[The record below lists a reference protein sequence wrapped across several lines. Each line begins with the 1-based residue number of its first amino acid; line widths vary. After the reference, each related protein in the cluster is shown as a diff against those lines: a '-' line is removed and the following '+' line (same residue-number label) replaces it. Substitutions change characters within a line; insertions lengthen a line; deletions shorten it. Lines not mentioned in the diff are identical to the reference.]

1 MSVGIL
7 GYGYYLPELVVT
19 NQEIAQRFNKAGSW
33 IEERTGI
40 QERRRARK
48 DTSTS
53 DLAAKAAFAALH
65 NANLTP
71 ADIDLII
78 VSTTTP
84 DMLLPSTA
92 CLVQNTIG
100 AHKAA
105 AFDIAAACSGFI
117 YELDIAATYLLSG
130 RYNKILLIG
139 ADTYSKI
146 TNDEDIHTSILFGD
160 GAGALV
166 LGEVP
171 QGYGILNSTL
181 GADGT
186 GWELLQV
193 PAGGSKMP
201 LTPGLLDAHA
211 NTIMMNG
218 RAVYQFAVKIFE
230 ETVLELLDKSSINLD
245 RISLIIPHQANK
257 RILQSVSQRLEIAPE
272 KIYCNIEKYG
282 NMSSASIPVA
292 LAEAYENQKIR
303 NGDYLILIGFGAGL
317 TWGATLIRSNL

>member
-1 MSVGIL
+1 MSIGIL

-40 QERRRARK
+40 QERRKAGR

-53 DLAAKAAFAALH
+53 DLAAKAAFAALN

-78 VSTTTP
+78 ASTTTP

-100 AHKAA
+100 AYKAA

-117 YELDIAATYLLSG
+117 YGLDIAATYLLAG
-130 RYNKILLIG
+130 RYKKILLIG

-146 TNDEDIHTSILFGD
+146 TNDEDLHTSILFGD

-193 PAGGSKMP
+193 PAGGSMLP
-201 LTPGLLDAHA
+201 LNPGLLDAHS
-211 NTIMMNG
+211 NTIVMNG
-218 RAVYQFAVKIFE
+218 RAVFQFAVKIFE
-230 ETVLELLDKSSINLD
+230 KTVLELLNKSSINLD

-292 LAEAYENQKIR
+292 LAEAYENQRIR
-303 NGDYLILIGFGAGL
+303 RGDYYLLVGFGAGL
-317 TWGATLIRSNL
+317 TWGGILIRSNL

>member
-1 MSVGIL
+1 MNVGIL

-19 NQEIAQRFNKAGSW
+19 NSEIARRFNKAASW

-40 QERRRARK
+40 KERRKARS
-48 DTSTS
+48 DSSTS
-53 DLAAKAAFAALH
+53 ELAAKASLAALE
-65 NANLTP
+65 NAKLTP
-71 ADIDLII
+71 EDIDLII

-84 DMLLPSTA
+84 DMLFPSTA

-105 AFDIAAACSGFI
+105 AFDISAACTGFI
-117 YELDIAATYLLSG
+117 YGLDIATAYLLSG
-130 RYNKILLIG
+130 RYKKILLIG

-146 TNDEDIHTSILFGD
+146 TNDEDLTTSILFGD

-171 QGYGILNSTL
+171 QGYGIVNSIL
-181 GADGT
+181 GSDGS

-193 PAGGSKMP
+193 PAGGSRLP
-201 LTPGLLDAHA
+201 LTPELLAAHS
-211 NTIMMNG
+211 NTIVMNG
-218 RAVYQFAVKIFE
+218 RAVFQFAVKIFE
-230 ETVLELLDKSSINLD
+230 KTVQELLDKSSINLD

-257 RILQSVSQRLEIAPE
+257 RILQAASQRLEIAPE

-292 LAEAYENQKIR
+292 LAEAYENKRIR
-303 NGDYLILIGFGAGL
+303 KGDYYLLVGFGAGL
-317 TWGATLIRSNL
+317 MWGATLIRANI

>member
-1 MSVGIL
+1 MNVGIL

-19 NQEIAQRFNKAGSW
+19 NQEIAHRFNKDGSW

-40 QERRRARK
+40 QERRRAGK
-48 DTSTS
+48 DISTS
-53 DLAAKAAFAALH
+53 DLAAKAAFAALN

-92 CLVQNTIG
+92 CLVQNAIG

-117 YELDIAATYLLSG
+117 YGLDIAATYLLAG

-146 TNDEDIHTSILFGD
+146 TNDEDLHTSILFGD
-160 GAGALV
+160 GAGAIV

-171 QGYGILNSTL
+171 KEYGILNSTL

-193 PAGGSKMP
+193 PAGGSRLP
-201 LTPGLLDAHA
+201 LTPNLLDAHS
-211 NTIMMNG
+211 NTIMMSG

-230 ETVLELLDKSSINLD
+230 ETVRELLDKSSINLD

-303 NGDYLILIGFGAGL
+303 SGDYLILIGFGAGL